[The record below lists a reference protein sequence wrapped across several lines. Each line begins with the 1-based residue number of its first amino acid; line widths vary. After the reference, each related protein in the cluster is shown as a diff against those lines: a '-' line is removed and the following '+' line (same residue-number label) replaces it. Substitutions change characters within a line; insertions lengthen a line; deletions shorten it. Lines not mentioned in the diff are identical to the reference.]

1 MRRGFSLYTSQLLV
15 RCVKTYL
22 NKSNNSQVH
31 ESKIHYIQ
39 TEQIKNRIQKIMSK
53 TENKEP
59 SFIPVPI
66 ALLTI
71 SDSRTLANDDAGD
84 LLAQRIESAGH
95 QLAGRSICKDNIYK
109 IRALISQWLIE
120 DNIQAIIT
128 TGGTGITGYDGT
140 PEAILPL
147 LDKVIDG
154 FGEMFRSLSYQNI
167 KTSTLQS
174 RAFAGVANG
183 TFIFCL
189 PGSPGACKDGW
200 DLLISHQLDHRTKPC
215 NLVELMPRLQ
225 E

>member
-1 MRRGFSLYTSQLLV
+1 
-15 RCVKTYL
+15 
-22 NKSNNSQVH
+22 
-31 ESKIHYIQ
+31 
-39 TEQIKNRIQKIMSK
+39 MSK
-53 TENKEP
+53 TENREP
-59 SFIPVPI
+59 SFISVPI

-109 IRALISQWLIE
+109 IRALVSQWLIE

>member
-1 MRRGFSLYTSQLLV
+1 
-15 RCVKTYL
+15 
-22 NKSNNSQVH
+22 
-31 ESKIHYIQ
+31 
-39 TEQIKNRIQKIMSK
+39 MSK

-109 IRALISQWLIE
+109 IRALVSQWLIE

-140 PEAILPL
+140 PEA
-147 LDKVIDG
+147 D
-154 FGEMFRSLSYQNI
+154 
-167 KTSTLQS
+167 
-174 RAFAGVANG
+174 
-183 TFIFCL
+183 
-189 PGSPGACKDGW
+189 SPATG
-200 DLLISHQLDHRTKPC
+200 
-215 NLVELMPRLQ
+215 
-225 E
+225 